1 MPIVVA
7 VFSVPEFSLIVLSSD
22 SLSNELVDS
31 PPDELAVSKDPDD
44 SDDELKDVI
53 RSSAGAVH

>member
-7 VFSVPEFSLIVLSSD
+7 VLSVPEFSLIVLLSD
-22 SLSNELVDS
+22 SLSNVDS

-44 SDDELKDVI
+44 SDDELTDVI

>member
-7 VFSVPEFSLIVLSSD
+7 VLSVPEFSLIALSSD

-31 PPDELAVSKDPDD
+31 PPDELAVSKGPDD
-44 SDDELKDVI
+44 SDDELTDLFL
-53 RSSAGAVH
+53 SSAGAIH